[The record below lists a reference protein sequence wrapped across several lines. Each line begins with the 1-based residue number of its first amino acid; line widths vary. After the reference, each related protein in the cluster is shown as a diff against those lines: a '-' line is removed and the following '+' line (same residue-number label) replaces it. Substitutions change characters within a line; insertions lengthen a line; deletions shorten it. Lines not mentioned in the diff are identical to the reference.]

1 MLLTWWRNRR
11 RRKILATP
19 MPAHWKPFLDQHIAP
34 LSRLTSAQ
42 RELLYQRVQIFIKEK
57 YWEGC
62 NGFEVTEEVQLL
74 IAGQACLLTVG
85 FASDC
90 FDRLGTVLVYPDTY
104 VAKETLVNS
113 IGVMTEGTSFRL
125 GEAWNQGPIILSWA
139 NVLESAE
146 NPHDGE
152 NVVFHEFAH
161 YYDAIDRQM
170 NGTPPL
176 NSEEEYQR
184 WGEVMT
190 REYDA
195 LVEQLR
201 HGHTRFL
208 NPYAATN
215 PAEFFAV
222 CTEHFFEQPHEMR
235 AYSAELYDTLQLFYR
250 QDPAAAD

>member
-1 MLLTWWRNRR
+1 MLMTWWRNRR
-11 RRKILATP
+11 RRKILASP
-19 MPAHWKPFLDQHIAP
+19 MPAHWKPILDENISQLA
-34 LSRLTSAQ
+34 RLTPAQ
-42 RELLYQRVQIFIKEK
+42 RELLYQRVQIFIHEK

-62 NGFEVTEEVQLL
+62 NGFEITEEVQLL
-74 IAGQACLLTVG
+74 IAGQACLLTLG
-85 FASDC
+85 FATEC

-104 VAKETLVNS
+104 VAKESLVNS
-113 IGVMTEGTSFRL
+113 IGVVTEGTSFRL

-139 NVLESAE
+139 NILEGAQ
-146 NPHDGE
+146 NPDDGE

-176 NSEEEYQR
+176 SSDAEYER
-184 WGEVMT
+184 WNRVMT
-190 REYDA
+190 AEYES

-201 HGHTRFL
+201 HGHSRFI

-222 CTEHFFEQPHEMR
+222 CSEHFFEVPDQLRE
-235 AYSAELYDTLQLFYR
+235 YSAELYDTLKLFYR
-250 QDPAAAD
+250 QDPASIA

>member
-11 RRKILATP
+11 RRKILASP
-19 MPAHWKPFLDQHIAP
+19 MPEHWKQILNEKVSQLP
-34 LSRLTSAQ
+34 RLTTAN
-42 RELLYQRVQIFIKEK
+42 RELLYQRVQIFIQEK

-62 NGFEVTEEVQLL
+62 NGFEITEEVQLL
-74 IAGQACLLTVG
+74 IAGQACLLTLG
-85 FASDC
+85 LANDC

-139 NVLESAE
+139 NVLEGAE
-146 NPHDGE
+146 IPDDGE

-161 YYDAIDRQM
+161 YYDAIDHLM

-176 NSEEEYQR
+176 NSDAEYER

-190 REYDA
+190 REYES

-201 HGHTRFL
+201 HGHSEFL

-215 PAEFFAV
+215 TAEFFAV
-222 CTEHFFEQPHEMR
+222 CTEHFFEQPRQMQE
-235 AYSAELYDTLQLFYR
+235 YSADLYEALQLFYR
-250 QDPAAAD
+250 QDPSAWE